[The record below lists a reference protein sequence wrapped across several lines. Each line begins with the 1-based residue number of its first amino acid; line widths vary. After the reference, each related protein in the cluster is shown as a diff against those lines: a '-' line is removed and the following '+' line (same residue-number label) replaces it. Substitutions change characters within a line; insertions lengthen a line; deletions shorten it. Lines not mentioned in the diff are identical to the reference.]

1 MRLKRLASGNPGDVR
16 PVGKGVSELRIDM
29 GPGYR
34 VYYRKGACA
43 VERLEGSATMSKT
56 TSRPFDSAD
65 YIDTPEAVAA
75 YLEAALEDGDAQ
87 IIAATLGD
95 IARSKGMAMI
105 AERTGLAREELYK
118 SLSADGNPRLTTL
131 LGVLKAMGLR
141 LSVTADGHEAA

>member
-1 MRLKRLASGNPGDVR
+1 MSRLTMRP
-16 PVGKGVSELRIDM
+16 
-29 GPGYR
+29 Y
-34 VYYRKGACA
+34 
-43 VERLEGSATMSKT
+43 
-56 TSRPFDSAD
+56 DSAD
-65 YIDTPEAVAA
+65 YIDSPEAAVA

-105 AERTGLAREELYK
+105 AERSGLTREALYK

-141 LSVTADGHEAA
+141 LTVTTDAKEPA

>member
-1 MRLKRLASGNPGDVR
+1 
-16 PVGKGVSELRIDM
+16 
-29 GPGYR
+29 
-34 VYYRKGACA
+34 
-43 VERLEGSATMSKT
+43 MSKA

-65 YIDTPEAVAA
+65 YIDTPEAVPA

-95 IARSKGMAMI
+95 IARSKGMAII
-105 AERTGLAREELYK
+105 AERTGLAREALYK

-141 LSVTADGHEAA
+141 LSVTADSHQAA

>member
-1 MRLKRLASGNPGDVR
+1 
-16 PVGKGVSELRIDM
+16 
-29 GPGYR
+29 
-34 VYYRKGACA
+34 
-43 VERLEGSATMSKT
+43 MSKA
-56 TSRPFDSAD
+56 TSPPFDSAD

-95 IARSKGMAMI
+95 IARSKGMAII
-105 AERTGLAREELYK
+105 AERTGLAREALYK

-141 LSVTADGHEAA
+141 LSVTADSHQAA

>member
-1 MRLKRLASGNPGDVR
+1 
-16 PVGKGVSELRIDM
+16 
-29 GPGYR
+29 
-34 VYYRKGACA
+34 
-43 VERLEGSATMSKT
+43 MSKT

-105 AERTGLAREELYK
+105 AERTGLAREALYK